1 MWLLVCVC
9 VCVCVCLR
17 GGWSSLK
24 MKLFCRIISMH
35 FKVFSSVKV
44 QNGTILLGGGGGS
57 ATKISNILELCL
69 IFLVDVGSK
78 PT

>member
-1 MWLLVCVC
+1 MAIG
-9 VCVCVCLR
+9 VCVCVCLG

-44 QNGTILLGGGGGS
+44 QNGTILLGGGN
-57 ATKISNILELCL
+57 ATKISNIFGVMPDISSRCW
-69 IFLVDVGSK
+69 VQAYVARK
-78 PT
+78 K